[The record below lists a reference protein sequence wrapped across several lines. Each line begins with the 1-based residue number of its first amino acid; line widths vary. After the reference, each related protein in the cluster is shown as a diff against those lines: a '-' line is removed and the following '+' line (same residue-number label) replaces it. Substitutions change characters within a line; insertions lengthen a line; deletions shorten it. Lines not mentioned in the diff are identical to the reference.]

1 MTRSRRSLCGHRDDD
16 PVYVTW
22 IDPDYEPQ
30 DRAKVDAALA
40 HLAEVLNTLPGPV
53 DGAVADLTTRDIAT
67 LLSRAPL
74 DRRKHALSAIGI
86 PVAPRTVGQ
95 ALCADVRARL
105 ERAHLHDVIH
115 SATILTRSVRLDLL
129 DFATGHRQDRW

>member
-16 PVYVTW
+16 PVYVIW

-30 DRAKVDAALA
+30 DRAKADAALA

-53 DGAVADLTTRDIAT
+53 DGAVADLTTRDIAL

-86 PVAPRTVGQ
+86 PVAPRSVGQ
-95 ALCADVRARL
+95 ALCADV
-105 ERAHLHDVIH
+105 
-115 SATILTRSVRLDLL
+115 
-129 DFATGHRQDRW
+129 

>member
-1 MTRSRRSLCGHRDDD
+1 MTRSRRPLCGHHDDD

-30 DRAKVDAALA
+30 DRAKVEAALA

-67 LLSRAPL
+67 MLSRAPL

-86 PVAPRTVGQ
+86 PVAPRIGRAGTVPRRAGPAGASPPSRRHPQ
-95 ALCADVRARL
+95 RRHPHPVRAPRPFRL
-105 ERAHLHDVIH
+105 RHP
-115 SATILTRSVRLDLL
+115 SP
-129 DFATGHRQDRW
+129 